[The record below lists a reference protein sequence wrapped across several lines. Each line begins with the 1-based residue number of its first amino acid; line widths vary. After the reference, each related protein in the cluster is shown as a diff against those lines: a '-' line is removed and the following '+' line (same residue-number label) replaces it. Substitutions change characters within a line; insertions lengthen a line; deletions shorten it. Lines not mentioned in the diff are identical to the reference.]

1 MPGRGAAVPLRH
13 PSIRTPFRCGI
24 RRGSDR
30 WAASV
35 LPAKTGVRKPTENV
49 NSGLHR
55 KGELPGTHHG
65 HPFLRCAVIRAW
77 YDTTREWGGDQG
89 MKGPFR
95 RISERM

>member
-1 MPGRGAAVPLRH
+1 MPGRGAAVPHRH
-13 PSIRTPFRCGI
+13 PSIRTPFRRGI
-24 RRGSDR
+24 RGESDE
-30 WAASV
+30 WAASD
-35 LPAKTGVRKPTENV
+35 LPAKTGVRKSTKNV

-65 HPFLRCAVIRAW
+65 HLLLRRAVSRAW

-95 RISERM
+95 LISERM